1 MKSNKKC
8 TKLLK
13 KKKFIEFKPSNYNKL
28 PSDDLNLFSDVP
40 KIKND
45 FDFQENNFL
54 ENRRMSFKVDYKNKI
69 DKDIYIEQR
78 KGIILIGLKSSGK
91 TSFLYSLLGINCL
104 ESNDNSSTNF
114 ICIIRYNPKLNEPKF
129 YHLKIKEE
137 NKQYYFLKDGLEING
152 NNKIKEE
159 IIKLNKDKSLIKD
172 LKYDSLFYMLETN
185 ITNIEN
191 KEFLLNHDFYDL
203 PGMN

>member
-78 KGIILIGLKSSGK
+78 M
-91 TSFLYSLLGINCL
+91 
-104 ESNDNSSTNF
+104 E
-114 ICIIRYNPKLNEPKF
+114 
-129 YHLKIKEE
+129 
-137 NKQYYFLKDGLEING
+137 
-152 NNKIKEE
+152 
-159 IIKLNKDKSLIKD
+159 
-172 LKYDSLFYMLETN
+172 
-185 ITNIEN
+185 
-191 KEFLLNHDFYDL
+191 
-203 PGMN
+203 